1 MSKAAAAF
9 LAVERRVTA
18 AIAALAMAL
27 MAAAALV
34 AFYQVVTRF
43 VLQQPATWSEVLV
56 RTLIVWMVYLGAA
69 AGFRV
74 GALVSVDA
82 LARFATGPWKRTVET
97 VAGLSA
103 LVLLFVGAWWGWQVA
118 WRLRFQ
124 NLAGLDVSIMWL
136 YAAVPAGCLFAML
149 AVVARLLDPGP
160 REEAIV
166 D

>member
-9 LAVERRVTA
+9 LAVERRVTGA
-18 AIAALAMAL
+18 VAALAMAL

-82 LARFATGPWKRTVET
+82 LARFAKGPWKRTVET

-103 LVLLFVGAWWGWQVA
+103 LALLFVGAWWGWQVA

-136 YAAVPAGCLFAML
+136 YAAVPAGCFFAML

-160 REEAIV
+160 REDAIV

>member
-1 MSKAAAAF
+1 MSKAVAAF
-9 LAVERRVTA
+9 LAFERRVTGAVA
-18 AIAALAMAL
+18 AVAMAL
-27 MAAAALV
+27 LAAAALI
-34 AFYQVVTRF
+34 AFYQVITRF

-56 RTLIVWMVYLGAA
+56 RTLLVWMVYMGVA

-82 LARFATGPWKRTVET
+82 LARFARGPWKRLVET
-97 VAGLSA
+97 AAGLSA

-124 NLAGLDVSIMWL
+124 NLAGLDVSIIWL
-136 YAAVPAGCLFAML
+136 YAAVPVGCAFAIL

-160 REEAIV
+160 REEAVI

>member
-9 LAVERRVTA
+9 LAVERRITGAVMA
-18 AIAALAMAL
+18 VAMAL
-27 MAAAALV
+27 MAASALI
-34 AFYQVVTRF
+34 AFYQVITRF
-43 VLQQPATWSEVLV
+43 VLQQPATWSEVLI
-56 RTLIVWMVYLGAA
+56 RTLIVWMVYLGLAT
-69 AGFRV
+69 GFRV

-82 LARFATGPWKRTVET
+82 LARFARGPWKRAVET
-97 VAGLSA
+97 IAGLCA

-124 NLAGLDVSIMWL
+124 NLAGLDVSIIWL
-136 YAAVPAGCLFAML
+136 YAAVPVGCLFAML

>member
-34 AFYQVVTRF
+34 AFYQVLTRF

-82 LARFATGPWKRTVET
+82 LARFATGSWKRAVET

-103 LVLLFVGAWWGWQVA
+103 LGLLFVGAWWGWQVA

>member
-9 LAVERRVTA
+9 LAVERRVTGAVA
-18 AIAALAMAL
+18 AVAMAL
-27 MAAAALV
+27 MAASALV

-43 VLQQPATWSEVLV
+43 VLQQPATWSEVLI

-69 AGFRV
+69 AGFRI

-82 LARFATGPWKRTVET
+82 LARFAKGPWKRTVELA
-97 VAGLSA
+97 AGCSA
-103 LVLLFVGAWWGWQVA
+103 LVLLFVCAWWGWQVA

-124 NLAGLDVSIMWL
+124 NLAGLEISIIWL
-136 YAAVPAGCLFAML
+136 YAAVPVGCAFAML

-160 REEAIV
+160 REEAVI